1 MPSKNHLHR
10 TKAFKTTTGV
20 GLPKSSEGSDGD
32 FTIRSISNGLFLFA
46 KHGNF
51 WYAVSELIPYTD
63 KRNMFGSGNPSDTV
77 GSLGGNSRNIGL
89 ASAGS
94 KLFLD
99 TTSTKTGVTGNN
111 YIQSGTVATS
121 SDIGNNFNR
130 DFTKFIV
137 GGRTMLILDENGS
150 GSRILAGTNGYPSG
164 IEAKKIY
171 ISDTYASSLGDTHIA
186 SNSADELTITVGGQS
201 MLHFIESTTNTM
213 ESEEIAEYL
222 IRSGTTADPVL
233 HLKNTTNDATSATLK
248 FTNER
253 SGGGN
258 VGANNDRA
266 GIIEFWAEDDAGNS
280 TNVGT
285 ISSSIS
291 DVTDGSEDGYVLIE
305 ALGGTTS
312 EIRLDSGGVVNLDAA
327 NTNDTFGVQFS
338 LNGTM
343 VGNIT
348 GHHAKTYFTLYENI
362 GASTSDKFY
371 IGCGANGATEIATQ
385 DGAGTAADLTIV
397 PDGSLSLEPSAS
409 LTLKSS
415 VHQLEQASAD
425 ADQAGYG
432 QLWTKNATPNEL
444 YFTNDAGNDIQITSG
459 SSMAGGGGSG
469 TDTWE
474 TTVGGYKTNNNSST
488 YYYTQ
493 YYSGYHT
500 WTRSDTTPTSID
512 DYAVYTSVF
521 TAQKDGTLTSIKFM
535 GRASDTGV
543 TDPFKVYV
551 YKAAPAHGDT
561 TTTATLIGTSSTI
574 TPGGTLRNVVSTTAI
589 SSSNSF
595 SAGDSLYVWYKKDS
609 TSGSQD
615 LYFQISISGEY
626 D

>member
-1 MPSKNHLHR
+1 MSMRPLH
-10 TKAFKTTTGV
+10 TKANRIEIKKG
-20 GLPKSSEGSDGD
+20 P
-32 FTIRSISNGLFLFA
+32 
-46 KHGNF
+46 
-51 WYAVSELIPYTD
+51 
-63 KRNMFGSGNPSDTV
+63 PSP
-77 GSLGGNSRNIGL
+77 NE
-89 ASAGS
+89 
-94 KLFLD
+94 
-99 TTSTKTGVTGNN
+99 GNN
-111 YIQSGTVATS
+111 GELRLGVLSKGIFLYVKY
-121 SDIGNNFNR
+121 GNR
-130 DFTKFIV
+130 W
-137 GGRTMLILDENGS
+137 
-150 GSRILAGTNGYPSG
+150 YQ
-164 IEAKKIY
+164 
-171 ISDTYASSLGDTHIA
+171 LGDA
-186 SNSADELTITVGGQS
+186 A
-201 MLHFIESTTNTM
+201 
-213 ESEEIAEYL
+213 
-222 IRSGTTADPVL
+222 
-233 HLKNTTNDATSATLK
+233 
-248 FTNER
+248 
-253 SGGGN
+253 
-258 VGANNDRA
+258 
-266 GIIEFWAEDDAGNS
+266 
-280 TNVGT
+280 
-285 ISSSIS
+285 ISSSGQFSTQSIAS
-291 DVTDGSEDGYVLIE
+291 QGGGKLATSIDRGDESLRMGGKIILGDNVITQQGSSSGVKFDS
-305 ALGGTTS
+305 S
-312 EIRLDSGGVVNLDAA
+312 ENLTLDSANNLVLDAA
-327 NTNDTFGVQFS
+327 NANGGQGLQFL
-338 LNGTM
+338 LNGTK
-343 VGNIT
+343 VGDIT
-348 GHHAKTYFTLYENI
+348 GHHANTYFTLYENV
-362 GASTSDKFY
+362 GASTSDYFAIK
-371 IGCGANGATEIATQ
+371 CGANGDSDIITVDATGAT
-385 DGAGTAADLTIV
+385 AHLNIT
-397 PDGSLSLEPSAS
+397 PDGQ
-409 LTLKSS
+409 LTLNPVSTLTFQPTGALMIRKSMF
-415 VHQLEQASAD
+415 QQEQASAD
-425 ADQAGYG
+425 ADQVAYG
-432 QLWTKNATPNEL
+432 QIWVKNATPNEL